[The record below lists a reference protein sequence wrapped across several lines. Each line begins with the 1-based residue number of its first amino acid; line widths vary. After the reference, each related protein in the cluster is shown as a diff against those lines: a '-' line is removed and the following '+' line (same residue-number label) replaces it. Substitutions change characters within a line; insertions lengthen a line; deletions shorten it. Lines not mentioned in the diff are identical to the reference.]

1 MPSRPAPPFL
11 PPQPSPLPYHQRSS
25 SRIPPLAAAST
36 SAFSFLLLF
45 VICFRKLTRKRT
57 VPTDF
62 SKPPHRF
69 SYTTLRRA
77 TNKFSPSLRLGQ
89 GGFGSVYHGTLPNE
103 LNVAVKV
110 MDSGSLQG
118 EREFQNELLFAS
130 KLDSCYIVTARGFSY
145 DRKHRSLLIVY
156 ELMQNGNLQDALLH
170 RKCVELVD
178 WKKRFSIAVDIA
190 KGIEYLHSLD
200 PPVIHGD
207 IKPSNIL
214 LDQCFNA
221 KVADFGLAW
230 LKIDNSNQNNQNQCN
245 QGQCEVKVEE
255 SDKIIGLKRVELE
268 SNNGGEDYGSVV
280 EETDSVTTGF
290 DEFNLVV
297 DQLPVCMT
305 SPETLEAVSASPETG
320 AVGVSL
326 EGNLDVGSIEGV
338 KELVNGEK
346 NNGGGIQSESRKD
359 WLKQEKGGTT
369 SENGGVKDYVMEWLG
384 TEINKGRPKSDWIG
398 ASSSSN
404 SQSVAKIVKKKNRK
418 RLDWWVSL
426 DDDKDE
432 KVLKKEKRRPAR
444 EWWKEEYCEELEK
457 KNKKKKKKRDMGMTS
472 DDNNGGEDWWP
483 RDEELYVERKKKRSK
498 SRGSIGSIEWFSGEL
513 FRGNRNSHDSLSGE
527 IPESGGISSTP
538 SMRGNVCYAA
548 PEYGGGGN
556 LSEKSDVYS
565 FGVLLL
571 VLIAGRRPLQVTN
584 LPMSEFQRANLMHWA
599 RNLARSGKLL
609 DLVDKSVQSLDREQ
623 ATLCITIAL
632 LCLQKSPAHRP
643 SMKEV
648 VGMLTGESQVPQLP
662 SEFSPSPPTRF
673 PFKSKSHQKV
683 RFATTRWRPHFMF
696 ASTMSIGN
704 AIST

>member
-1 MPSRPAPPFL
+1 MPSRPVPPFL

-25 SRIPPLAAAST
+25 SLIPPLATSST
-36 SAFSFLLLF
+36 AAFSFLLLLL
-45 VICFRKLTRKRT
+45 ICFRKLTRKRT

-62 SKPPHRF
+62 SKPPYRF
-69 SYTTLRRA
+69 SYATLRHA

-103 LNVAVKV
+103 FNVAVK
-110 MDSGSLQG
+110 
-118 EREFQNELLFAS
+118 
-130 KLDSCYIVTARGFSY
+130 
-145 DRKHRSLLIVY
+145 
-156 ELMQNGNLQDALLH
+156 
-170 RKCVELVD
+170 
-178 WKKRFSIAVDIA
+178 
-190 KGIEYLHSLD
+190 
-200 PPVIHGD
+200 
-207 IKPSNIL
+207 
-214 LDQCFNA
+214 
-221 KVADFGLAW
+221 AW
-230 LKIDNSNQNNQNQCN
+230 LKIDNSNQSNQNDQN
-245 QGQCEVKVEE
+245 QFNQDQCEVKVEE
-255 SDKIIGLKRVELE
+255 SDKINGEVKLKKVELE

-305 SPETLEAVSASPETG
+305 SPETLEAVSASPET
-320 AVGVSL
+320 VGVVVLL
-326 EGNLDVGSIEGV
+326 EGKLDVGSKEGG

-346 NNGGGIQSESRKD
+346 NSGGGIQIESRKD
-359 WLKQEKGGTT
+359 WWLKQE
-369 SENGGVKDYVMEWLG
+369 NG
-384 TEINKGRPKSDWIG
+384 DWIE

-404 SQSVAKIVKKKNRK
+404 SQSAGKIVKKKKNRK

-457 KNKKKKKKRDMGMTS
+457 KNKKKKKKKREMEMTS

-483 RDEELYVERKKKRSK
+483 RDESLYGERKKKRSK
-498 SRGSIGSIEWFSGEL
+498 SRGSRGSIEWFSGEL

-527 IPESGGISSTP
+527 IPYSGGISSTP
-538 SMRGNVCYAA
+538 SMRGTVCYAA

-565 FGVLLL
+565 FGVFLL
-571 VLIAGRRPLQVTN
+571 VLIAGRRPLQVTTT
-584 LPMSEFQRANLMHWA
+584 PMAEFQRANLMHWA

-609 DLVDKSVQSLDREQ
+609 DLVDRSVQSLDREQ

-632 LCLQKSPAHRP
+632 LCLQKSPAQRP

-648 VGMLTGESQVPQLP
+648 VGMLTGESPVPQLP
-662 SEFSPSPPTRF
+662 SEFLSLHLPHGSPSSPGHTR
-673 PFKSKSHQKV
+673 
-683 RFATTRWRPHFMF
+683 RFVVAGKADAARIRSRLKDAVAEIPDCCIHG
-696 ASTMSIGN
+696 A
-704 AIST
+704 AISLTGTCTG

>member
-145 DRKHRSLLIVY
+145 
-156 ELMQNGNLQDALLH
+156 

-230 LKIDNSNQNNQNQCN
+230 LKIDNSN
-245 QGQCEVKVEE
+245 
-255 SDKIIGLKRVELE
+255 
-268 SNNGGEDYGSVV
+268 
-280 EETDSVTTGF
+280 
-290 DEFNLVV
+290 
-297 DQLPVCMT
+297 
-305 SPETLEAVSASPETG
+305 
-320 AVGVSL
+320 
-326 EGNLDVGSIEGV
+326 
-338 KELVNGEK
+338 
-346 NNGGGIQSESRKD
+346 
-359 WLKQEKGGTT
+359 
-369 SENGGVKDYVMEWLG
+369 
-384 TEINKGRPKSDWIG
+384 
-398 ASSSSN
+398 
-404 SQSVAKIVKKKNRK
+404 
-418 RLDWWVSL
+418 
-426 DDDKDE
+426 
-432 KVLKKEKRRPAR
+432 
-444 EWWKEEYCEELEK
+444 
-457 KNKKKKKKRDMGMTS
+457 
-472 DDNNGGEDWWP
+472 
-483 RDEELYVERKKKRSK
+483 
-498 SRGSIGSIEWFSGEL
+498 
-513 FRGNRNSHDSLSGE
+513 H
-527 IPESGGISSTP
+527 STP

-683 RFATTRWRPHFMF
+683 R
-696 ASTMSIGN
+696 
-704 AIST
+704 